1 MSKGVLGKLYRDG
14 EVLVRQGEVGDQMF
28 VIQEGEAEVLIVK
41 DGTETRIRVAGE
53 GEIIGEMAVFE
64 HEVRSAT
71 VRALGDVRALTLD
84 KRNFLRRIAEDPSMA
99 FQIVQAMSHRIRE
112 LSNQLAELKRH
123 PERGGD

>member
-28 VIQEGEAEVLIVK
+28 VIQEGEAEILIVE
-41 DGTETRIRVAGE
+41 DGEETRIRVAGE
-53 GEIIGEMAVFE
+53 GEVIGEMAVFE

-84 KRNFLRRIAEDPSMA
+84 KRNFLRQIAEDPSIA
-99 FQIVQAMSHRIRE
+99 FHIMQTMSHRIRE
-112 LSNQLAELKRH
+112 LSNQLAELKLH
-123 PERGGD
+123 PERGGE